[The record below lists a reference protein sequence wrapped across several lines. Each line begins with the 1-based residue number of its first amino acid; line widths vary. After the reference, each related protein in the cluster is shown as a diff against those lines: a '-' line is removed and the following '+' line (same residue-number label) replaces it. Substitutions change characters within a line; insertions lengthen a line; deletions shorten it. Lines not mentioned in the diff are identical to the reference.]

1 VTSGACICKG
11 LAAQLWAEKLGIV
24 RGCMYRIGGAGVLRW
39 KAQRLLLGLG
49 LGLGTYQAV
58 RMQRDVGEANW
69 MAVASG

>member
-1 VTSGACICKG
+1 
-11 LAAQLWAEKLGIV
+11 
-24 RGCMYRIGGAGVLRW
+24 MYRIGGAGVLRW